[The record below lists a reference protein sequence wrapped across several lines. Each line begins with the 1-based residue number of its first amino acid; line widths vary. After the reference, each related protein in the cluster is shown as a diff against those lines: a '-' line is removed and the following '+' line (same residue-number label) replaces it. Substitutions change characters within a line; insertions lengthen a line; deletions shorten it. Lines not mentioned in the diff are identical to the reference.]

1 MRQWKDESGQMIVM
15 LAVSLSTLLAFM
27 GLAVDVGLLFHAR
40 RQVQTAADAA
50 AGAAALDYRYNGSTS
65 TANTAGLAAASA
77 NGLKDTTLGGTATV
91 TINNPVTGLYGN
103 TNGTLFVQ
111 AVVSEPNPTFFMKL
125 LTFGSVRVA
134 AKSVAAIAASNG
146 CVWTLGTAGKD
157 IDNTGSGDLSVPNC
171 EIYDD
176 STSSNALNE
185 TGSGSITAAK
195 IGVVGNYNKTGSGT
209 ISPTPMTGMIAVS
222 DPLAS
227 LQPPAIPTGTCSP
240 SASAA
245 CNPSNTGSGNATVN
259 PGTYTSISNTGSG
272 TLTLNPGNYIINGD
286 LTTTGS
292 GSLILGAGNYT
303 ITGNFKSTASGSVT
317 LGAGLYIVEGDLQ
330 LTGSGPMTGTGVS
343 FYTGGQTSVTGS
355 GNVNISAPTSG
366 AHDGILFFQS
376 RSDTQ
381 AMSITGSA
389 SMGLNGI
396 VYVPAGQLNFRGSG
410 SGKMNTDLVVK
421 SLSITGSGSFSNY
434 AALNPSNPLTSVV
447 MVE

>member
-50 AGAAALDYRYNGSTS
+50 ASAAALDYRYNGSTS
-65 TANTAGLAAASA
+65 GANTAGLAAASA

-91 TINNPVTGLYGN
+91 TILNPVTGLYGN
-103 TNGTLFVQ
+103 SNGTVFVQ

-125 LTFGSVRVA
+125 LSFGSVRVA
-134 AKSVAAIAASNG
+134 AKAVAAIAASNG
-146 CVWTLGTAGKD
+146 CVWALGTTGKD

-176 STSSNALNE
+176 SSSSNALNE

-195 IGVVGNYNKTGSGT
+195 IGVVGNYNKTGSGS
-209 ISPTPMTGMIAVS
+209 ISPKPMIGMVAVS

-227 LQPPAIPTGTCSP
+227 LQPPAIPTGSCSG
-240 SASAA
+240 SG
-245 CNPSNTGSGNATVN
+245 CTVSNTGSSNMSIN
-259 PGTYTSISNTGSG
+259 QGTYTSISNTGSG
-272 TLTLNPGNYIINGD
+272 TLTLNPGNYIINGN
-286 LTTTGS
+286 LTNSGS
-292 GSLILGAGNYT
+292 GSLILGPGNYT
-303 ITGNFKSTASGSVT
+303 IDGSFTSSGSGSLT
-317 LGAGLYIVEGDLQ
+317 LGAGLYIVEGNLQ
-330 LTGSGPMTGTGVS
+330 LSGSGPMSGAGVS
-343 FYTGGQTSVTGS
+343 FYTGGQTSVSGS

-366 AHDGILFFQS
+366 AQDGILFFQS

-381 AMSITGSA
+381 TMSITGSA
-389 SMGLNGI
+389 SLGLNGI
-396 VYVPAGQLNFRGSG
+396 VYVPSGQLNFTGSG

-421 SLSITGSGSFSNY
+421 SLNITGSGSFSNY
-434 AALNPSNPLTSVV
+434 AALNPSNPLTTVV

>member
-1 MRQWKDESGQMIVM
+1 
-15 LAVSLSTLLAFM
+15 M
-27 GLAVDVGLLFHAR
+27 GLAVDVGLLFNAR

-50 AGAAALDYRYNGSTS
+50 ASAAALDYRYNGLLSS
-65 TANTAGLAAASA
+65 ANTSGLAAASA

-103 TNGTLFVQ
+103 SNGTLFVQ
-111 AVVSEPNPTFFMKL
+111 AVVSEPNPTIFMKL
-125 LTFGSVRVA
+125 LSFGSVTVA
-134 AKSVAAIAASNG
+134 AKAVAAIKVSAG
-146 CVWTLGTAGKD
+146 CVWALGTTGTD
-157 IDNTGSGDLSVPNC
+157 IDNTGSGSLSVPNC

-176 STSSNALNE
+176 SSGSSALNQ
-185 TGSGSITAAK
+185 TGSGSIVAGK
-195 IGVVGNYNKTGSGT
+195 IGVVGNYKNTGSGS

-227 LQPPAIPTGTCSP
+227 LQPPAIPTGTCSGGG
-240 SASAA
+240 
-245 CNPSNTGSGNATVN
+245 CTVSNTGSGNTSTG

-272 TLTLNPGNYIINGD
+272 TLTLTPGNYIINGN
-286 LTTTGS
+286 LTNTGS

-303 ITGNFKSTASGSVT
+303 ITGNFSSTGSGSLS
-317 LGAGLYIVEGDLQ
+317 LGAGLYVVEGNLQ
-330 LTGSGPMTGTGVS
+330 LTGSGPMSGTGVS
-343 FYTGGQTSVTGS
+343 FYTEGQTSVTGS

-366 AHDGILFFQS
+366 AQDGILFFQS

-389 SMGLNGI
+389 NLGLNGI
-396 VYVPAGQLNFRGSG
+396 VYVPDAQLNFTGSG

-421 SLSITGSGSFSNY
+421 SLNITGSGSFSNY
-434 AALNPSNPLTSVV
+434 AALNPSNPLTTVV